1 MYGRYE
7 LKRNWIFIRKVPCIS
22 PIITR
27 NEIASEM
34 FAVLSSIKFNK
45 SPSTGT
51 EIAKLVKMGSSKAI
65 AAIRKNNNKVFN
77 KINI

>member
-1 MYGRYE
+1 
-7 LKRNWIFIRKVPCIS
+7 
-22 PIITR
+22 
-27 NEIASEM
+27 M